1 MLKRSSFSLSHLHA
15 KQILPSF
22 AFNLITGQKHNN
34 NSKGKKKV
42 IFCNKPQLWTT
53 RTWESLPSGKKPP
66 SPTGSIRALSLC
78 EHSNSCPTSRATGK
92 VGGNLTTNKMEGS
105 TSKYR
110 CYTCDPTEFSPSAS
124 CVSDLDAHSSLP
136 EASGKQHSASCKDAW
151 NGWGLPSLPLRL
163 KLLHSGSLP
172 QRDTAALFPPRLSD
186 PVAEFQPVLQKTTRT
201 GHSSAL
207 IHDKWKAAKRHETW
221 LRTQTWM
228 RLLQPSLTPTYI
240 LWFPQNY
247 S

>member
-124 CVSDLDAHSSLP
+124 CVSDLDAHSLSPQGLR
-136 EASGKQHSASCKDAW
+136 EAAQCFLQRCLEWLGTAKSA
-151 NGWGLPSLPLRL
+151 
-163 KLLHSGSLP
+163 
-172 QRDTAALFPPRLSD
+172 T
-186 PVAEFQPVLQKTTRT
+186 E
-201 GHSSAL
+201 
-207 IHDKWKAAKRHETW
+207 IKAATFW
-221 LRTQTWM
+221 
-228 RLLQPSLTPTYI
+228 
-240 LWFPQNY
+240 
-247 S
+247 